1 MDVVEMDFSYI
12 PLAKLLSKKKK
23 KTIINF
29 LMNENIT
36 LLSVALKV
44 PKSFNDL

>member
-1 MDVVEMDFSYI
+1 MGVVEMDFSYI
-12 PLAKLLSKKKK
+12 PLAKLLSEKKK

-44 PKSFNDL
+44 FKSFNDL